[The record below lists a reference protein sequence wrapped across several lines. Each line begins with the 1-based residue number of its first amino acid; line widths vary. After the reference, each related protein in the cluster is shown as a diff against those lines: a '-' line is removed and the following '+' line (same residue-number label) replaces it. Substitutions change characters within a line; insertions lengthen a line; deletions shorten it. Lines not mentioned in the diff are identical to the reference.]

1 MTFSTRPSRLI
12 QYFGAD
18 GRMTVDGLDFF
29 DRLADESFGGS
40 VPIGGIIDWSGS
52 VADIPDRWALCDGT
66 NGTPNLTGR
75 FVIHADADSG
85 GSYDVGDTGGAAT
98 VALSTAQLPAHGH
111 GSGSLAFTGVAV
123 PNHAHGHSFEL
134 ATNSQTTGGAN
145 RVTNI
150 LDGNNGSFDRTTTG
164 AGGHTPSGTISGST
178 ANAGSGSSHENM
190 PPYYA
195 LAKIMRLR

>member
-12 QYFGAD
+12 QYFGDD

-40 VPIGGIIDWSGS
+40 VPIGGIIDWSGA

-98 VALSTAQLPAHGH
+98 VALTASQNGPHTHEFSGNQFTNTTTGGTANRITAITDGTSGTLSRTTTSS
-111 GSGSLAFTGVAV
+111 GSGS
-123 PNHAHGHSFEL
+123 P
-134 ATNSQTTGGAN
+134 
-145 RVTNI
+145 
-150 LDGNNGSFDRTTTG
+150 
-164 AGGHTPSGTISGST
+164 
-178 ANAGSGSSHENM
+178 HENM